1 MELDSGLMRQSIRI
15 NQSFLTLSLSRFAEV
30 IGLAIIL
37 KA

>member
-15 NQSFLTLSLSRFAEV
+15 NQSFLTLSLSRFTEV